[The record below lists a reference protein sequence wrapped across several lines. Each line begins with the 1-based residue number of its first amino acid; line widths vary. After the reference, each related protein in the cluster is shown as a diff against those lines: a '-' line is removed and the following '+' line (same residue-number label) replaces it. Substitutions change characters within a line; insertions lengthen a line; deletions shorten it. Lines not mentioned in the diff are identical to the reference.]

1 MIVSLHV
8 ASGAAVGALA
18 PSRRAAVLLGATMH
32 LLGDRMPHEDIRDRR
47 FELWSGVA
55 ALAALALT
63 RGPFDTAT
71 IGAAAGSAPD
81 LEHVLRLP
89 RPGGRKL
96 FPSHRI
102 RGWHRSGGVPDWA
115 QLLAAGVLLGLV
127 LGSDPCFYGVA
138 FAKKTSRFS
147 GCGGATY
154 VNAIPAKS
162 FVETMPL

>member
-8 ASGAAVGALA
+8 ASGAAVGSFAS
-18 PSRRAAVLLGATMH
+18 SRRRAVLLGALMH
-32 LLGDRMPHEDIRDRR
+32 LAGDRMPHEDIWDRR
-47 FELWSGVA
+47 FELWSGIA
-55 ALAALALT
+55 ALTALALR
-63 RGPFDTAT
+63 RGPFDVAT

-102 RGWHRSGGVPDWA
+102 HGWHRSGGVPDWA

-127 LGSDPCFYGVA
+127 LGSDPGREAGV
-138 FAKKTSRFS
+138 
-147 GCGGATY
+147 
-154 VNAIPAKS
+154 
-162 FVETMPL
+162 